1 MPQET
6 CSPGSVTPLPTALQ
20 QRYDQLEAPQCTNL
34 TYINTF
40 RDKMLLFINDAEIR
54 DILCHLSE
62 AASNL
67 NPIQV
72 STTIQKGTI
81 QLITFVFFVL
91 YSMI

>member
-1 MPQET
+1 MPQEWCEVGT
-6 CSPGSVTPLPTALQ
+6 LTPLPTALQ

-40 RDKMLLFINDAEIR
+40 RDKMLLFINDSEIR

-67 NPIQV
+67 HRIQV
-72 STTIQKGTI
+72 STTINEI
-81 QLITFVFFVL
+81 FE
-91 YSMI
+91 

>member
-1 MPQET
+1 MAEEWCEVGPL
-6 CSPGSVTPLPTALQ
+6 TPLPTALQ

-34 TYINTF
+34 TSINTF

-67 NPIQV
+67 NHIHV
-72 STTIQKGTI
+72 ST
-81 QLITFVFFVL
+81 LIL
-91 YSMI
+91 

>member
-1 MPQET
+1 MTRQWCEV
-6 CSPGSVTPLPTALQ
+6 GLLTPLPTALQ

-67 NPIQV
+67 NRIQV
-72 STTIQKGTI
+72 SKILKKD
-81 QLITFVFFVL
+81 
-91 YSMI
+91 MINYIYFLTHTV

>member
-1 MPQET
+1 MTYYVCIPLQSMTREWCEVGT
-6 CSPGSVTPLPTALQ
+6 LTPLPTALQ

-40 RDKMLLFINDAEIR
+40 RDTMLLFINDAEIR

-67 NPIQV
+67 HRIQV
-72 STTIQKGTI
+72 STTTNEI
-81 QLITFVFFVL
+81 FE
-91 YSMI
+91 

>member
-1 MPQET
+1 MPQEWCEVGT
-6 CSPGSVTPLPTALQ
+6 LTSLPSTLQ

-62 AASNL
+62 AASYL
-67 NPIQV
+67 NHIHV
-72 STTIQKGTI
+72 STII
-81 QLITFVFFVL
+81 
-91 YSMI
+91 

>member
-1 MPQET
+1 MTEVWCEIGPLA
-6 CSPGSVTPLPTALQ
+6 PLPTAVQ
-20 QRYDQLEAPQCTNL
+20 QRYNQLEAPQCTNL

-67 NPIQV
+67 NRIHV
-72 STTIQKGTI
+72 SA
-81 QLITFVFFVL
+81 LI
-91 YSMI
+91 

>member
-1 MPQET
+1 MPQEW
-6 CSPGSVTPLPTALQ
+6 CEVGPLTPLPTALQ
-20 QRYDQLEAPQCTNL
+20 QCYDQLDAPQCTNL

-67 NPIQV
+67 NRIQV
-72 STTIQKGTI
+72 SKILKKD
-81 QLITFVFFVL
+81 
-91 YSMI
+91 MINYIYFLTHTV